1 MSFRLTVITRFMSVL
16 FTDFRWKEQ
25 SVKLLQDLSRVST
38 ALETAVQPNPLPSAE
53 QARIIFDR

>member
-1 MSFRLTVITRFMSVL
+1 MSVL